1 VEDPSARASYDM
13 KLSSAFIILTAVT
26 FAACAA
32 KKTPPPQTV
41 ANAEAPP
48 AVETPDQGPRLSD
61 DEITQQL
68 FTAVNKQRTANGLP
82 TLLASPEL
90 ATSAQEHSD
99 RMVAG
104 NFLSTRGADEPS
116 AITRITSHGVKTL
129 KLGENV
135 VRIKTRPDHVADET
149 VAIWMGA
156 AADQK
161 NVLSNAFTKAGVGVS
176 HAADGNYYISEDFAE

>member
-1 VEDPSARASYDM
+1 
-13 KLSSAFIILTAVT
+13 
-26 FAACAA
+26 
-32 KKTPPPQTV
+32 
-41 ANAEAPP
+41 
-48 AVETPDQGPRLSD
+48 
-61 DEITQQL
+61 
-68 FTAVNKQRTANGLP
+68 
-82 TLLASPEL
+82 
-90 ATSAQEHSD
+90 
-99 RMVAG
+99 MVAG